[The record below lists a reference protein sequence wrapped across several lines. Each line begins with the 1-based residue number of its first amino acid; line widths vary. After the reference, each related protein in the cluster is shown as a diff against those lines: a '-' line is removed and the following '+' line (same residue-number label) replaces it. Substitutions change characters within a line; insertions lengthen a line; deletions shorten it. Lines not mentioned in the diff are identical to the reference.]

1 MSEEQQAEEKGL
13 SAENGGESDSGPG
26 SDFSHDIEIQFG
38 NAPQEVL
45 DKLRPVCT
53 LADQIYNQV
62 LGLIKEMKAAEAVLQ
77 KFHSP
82 DSGVTSEDVEK
93 AKIDFHDSKK
103 SYMELGNQINDGM
116 RQAHTTARTYPEDLL
131 VQTVYKTYLAKLLA
145 SLETRNPIQNFVEL
159 IAVGSFD
166 LERRSVSLSGDE
178 DSQSAEQFEKR
189 ELEHAEHQIVM
200 LECRYQKRQLANR
213 LRQGE
218 SAKKIVARLVHLAH
232 RDPEDVN
239 TYIWMASLL
248 SDQLKSERNQ
258 NERIHVRDEVLD
270 NCKKA
275 FSAIDDY
282 MNLQGIQSLNDRD
295 RMRAE
300 YVKTITTIRRPLLAS
315 S

>member
-1 MSEEQQAEEKGL
+1 MSEEQQAEEEGT
-13 SAENGGESDSGPG
+13 
-26 SDFSHDIEIQFG
+26 DFSHDVEIQFG
-38 NAPQEVL
+38 DAGPEVL
-45 DKLRPVCT
+45 EKLRPVCT

-62 LGLIKEMKAAEAVLQ
+62 LGLIKEMKAAEVVLE
-77 KFHSP
+77 KFHKP
-82 DSGVTSEDVEK
+82 DSGVTSEDLEK
-93 AKIDFHDSKK
+93 AKADFHDFKS

-116 RQAHTTARTYPEDLL
+116 RQAHITARTYPEDLL
-131 VQTVYKTYLAKLLA
+131 VQNVYKTYLAKLLA

-166 LERRSVSLSGDE
+166 LERRSISLTGDE
-178 DSQSAEQFEKR
+178 DSHAAEQFEKK
-189 ELEHAEHQIVM
+189 ELANTEHQIVM

-218 SAKKIVARLVHLAH
+218 NPKNIIMRLVHLAH

-248 SDQLKSERNQ
+248 SDQLKAERNQ

-282 MNLQGIQSLNDRD
+282 MNLQGMQSLNDRD

-300 YVKTITTIRRPLLAS
+300 YVKTITSIRRPLLES